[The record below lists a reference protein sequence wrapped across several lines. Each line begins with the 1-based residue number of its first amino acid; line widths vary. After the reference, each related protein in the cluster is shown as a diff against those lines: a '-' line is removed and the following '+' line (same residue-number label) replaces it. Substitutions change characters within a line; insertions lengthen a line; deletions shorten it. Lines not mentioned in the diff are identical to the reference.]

1 MAKSI
6 PSSGAGAVRI
16 ILKNKDAFHFDL
28 REKKEDNGK
37 QSYLFDVYYENA
49 TGTLNVLMDN
59 GEPVIAALN
68 LSLGKVITLSNDTI
82 VELVQNAL
90 NEICSKMSYSPSRL
104 QPSLAGCMEFYATSE
119 LEENEIDDL
128 LSKLNNDWDGE
139 KDDCQ
144 AYSFNTTMFH
154 PNVYYL
160 QFQSF

>member
-1 MAKSI
+1 MTKSI

-68 LSLGKVITLSNDTI
+68 LSLGKVITLSNDTNLKNY
-82 VELVQNAL
+82 VNML
-90 NEICSKMSYSPSRL
+90 
-104 QPSLAGCMEFYATSE
+104 
-119 LEENEIDDL
+119 
-128 LSKLNNDWDGE
+128 
-139 KDDCQ
+139 
-144 AYSFNTTMFH
+144 
-154 PNVYYL
+154 
-160 QFQSF
+160 

>member
-37 QSYLFDVYYENA
+37 QSYLFDVYYENT

-68 LSLGKVITLSNDTI
+68 LSCLLYT
-82 VELVQNAL
+82 
-90 NEICSKMSYSPSRL
+90 SPSPR
-104 QPSLAGCMEFYATSE
+104 
-119 LEENEIDDL
+119 D
-128 LSKLNNDWDGE
+128 
-139 KDDCQ
+139 
-144 AYSFNTTMFH
+144 
-154 PNVYYL
+154 
-160 QFQSF
+160 

>member
-1 MAKSI
+1 MTKSI

-68 LSLGKVITLSNDTI
+68 LSLGKVITLSNDTN
-82 VELVQNAL
+82 L
-90 NEICSKMSYSPSRL
+90 KM
-104 QPSLAGCMEFYATSE
+104 
-119 LEENEIDDL
+119 
-128 LSKLNNDWDGE
+128 
-139 KDDCQ
+139 
-144 AYSFNTTMFH
+144 H
-154 PNVYYL
+154 
-160 QFQSF
+160 

>member
-37 QSYLFDVYYENA
+37 QSYLFDVYYENT

-68 LSLGKVITLSNDTI
+68 LSLGKVITLSNDTNLKNYVI
-82 VELVQNAL
+82 
-90 NEICSKMSYSPSRL
+90 M
-104 QPSLAGCMEFYATSE
+104 
-119 LEENEIDDL
+119 
-128 LSKLNNDWDGE
+128 
-139 KDDCQ
+139 
-144 AYSFNTTMFH
+144 
-154 PNVYYL
+154 
-160 QFQSF
+160 

>member
-37 QSYLFDVYYENA
+37 QSYLFDVYYENT

-68 LSLGKVITLSNDTI
+68 LSLAKVITLSNDTNLKKLCNY
-82 VELVQNAL
+82 VVDKVNA
-90 NEICSKMSYSPSRL
+90 
-104 QPSLAGCMEFYATSE
+104 
-119 LEENEIDDL
+119 
-128 LSKLNNDWDGE
+128 
-139 KDDCQ
+139 
-144 AYSFNTTMFH
+144 
-154 PNVYYL
+154 
-160 QFQSF
+160 